1 MSHNNNLT
9 QDKCW
14 MNNMDKIMNLLKW
27 VFRFFV
33 IIIAFLFIL
42 GEIVLPK
49 EIVDDMCCEQFDVPW
64 KMINSDGSTTDI
76 RIPGDYEVGRNEKA
90 IVETV
95 LPEDIEP
102 NLYLCFRSNRQDMEI
117 YVDGQ
122 LRQRYSTSHS
132 RPYGH
137 SSVGA

>member
-1 MSHNNNLT
+1 
-9 QDKCW
+9 
-14 MNNMDKIMNLLKW
+14 MDKIMNLLKW

-76 RIPGDYEVGRNEKA
+76 RILGDYEVGRNEKA

-132 RPYGH
+132 RPYGR
-137 SSVGA
+137 SSAGA